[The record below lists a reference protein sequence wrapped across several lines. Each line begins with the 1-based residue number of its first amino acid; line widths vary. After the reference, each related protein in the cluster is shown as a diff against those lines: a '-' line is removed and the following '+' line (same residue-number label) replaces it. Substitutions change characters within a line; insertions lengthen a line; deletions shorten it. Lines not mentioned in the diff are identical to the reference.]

1 MALAGLTVLVDPW
14 LEGDLTFGE
23 QAWLYTGKKGRLADV
38 ALNLKDIEAQTDVI
52 LLSQVSRAAARSHAV
67 QGLHQTQTCQC
78 CLAGLP
84 VKGLGRPLQV
94 HAELRLPGHQHHRG
108 HFLVQGLD
116 DHAHKPTLRKLSKDI
131 PVVGSPAAAAVAR
144 QLGFKTVRHCLFLV
158 LVVIPSLNCCQRR
171 SDDKCQCFEHVFL
184 CTTHV
189 PKLFAACAHA
199 TALLHRPGQAT
210 GQLLQ
215 LCSVFT
221 VLCFAVCRNDQATWC
236 NYCHC
241 ALSSRLVLCCHND
254 NDQAT

>member
-1 MALAGLTVLVDPW
+1 MRGTAGKLLSQQQVGTADYAFCTQHMELEHQHKGMALAGLTVLVDPW

-23 QAWLYTGKKGRLADV
+23 QAWLYTGKKGRLADI

-116 DHAHKPTLRKLSKDI
+116 DHAHKPTLRKLSKDT

-144 QLGFKTVRHCLFLV
+144 QLGFKTVRHCSWYW
-158 LVVIPSLNCCQRR
+158 SL
-171 SDDKCQCFEHVFL
+171 
-184 CTTHV
+184 
-189 PKLFAACAHA
+189 
-199 TALLHRPGQAT
+199 
-210 GQLLQ
+210 
-215 LCSVFT
+215 
-221 VLCFAVCRNDQATWC
+221 
-236 NYCHC
+236 
-241 ALSSRLVLCCHND
+241 SR
-254 NDQAT
+254 A